1 MQKLREVDVTEITE
15 HVREL
20 FLRANTELGEDL
32 CLALQNAS
40 EHEGDPRAA
49 CVLRRLEENLS
60 VARERSVPICQD
72 TGMAV
77 AFVDIGADV
86 HITGG
91 TLQSAFD
98 AGVRAAYL
106 EGGMRCSVVRDP
118 LYHRENTGDNTP
130 ALLHIRQVPGDR
142 IQVIAAPKGFGS
154 ENMSALKMFTPAATD
169 EDILSFVCDTVRR
182 AGANPCPPIVVGI
195 GLGSDFEGVATLAKR
210 ALLHEVGSR
219 HPDPLYAA
227 LEDRILRAVNA
238 LGIGPQGFGGDTT
251 ALAVHIETAP
261 THIAGLP
268 CGVNICCHVCRHA
281 EFII

>member
-1 MQKLREVDVTEITE
+1 MHKIREIDVAEIAE
-15 HVREL
+15 RVRDL
-20 FLRANTELGEDL
+20 FLLANTELGEDL
-32 CLALQNAS
+32 CCSLRSACENESNA
-40 EHEGDPRAA
+40 RAS
-49 CVLRRLEENLS
+49 CVLRRLEENLA
-60 VARERSVPICQD
+60 VARERAVPICQD
-72 TGMAV
+72 TGMAI

-106 EGGMRCSVVRDP
+106 EGGMRCSIVRDP

-130 ALLHIRQVPGDR
+130 ALLHIRQVSGDR
-142 IQVIAAPKGFGS
+142 IRIIAAPKGFGS

-169 EDILSFVCDTVRR
+169 EDILNFVCETVKQ

-210 ALLHEVGSR
+210 ALLRETGS
-219 HPDPLYAA
+219 HHADPLYAD
-227 LEDRILRAVNA
+227 LEKRILRAVNS

-251 ALAVHIETAP
+251 ALSVHIETAP

-268 CGVNICCHVCRHA
+268 CGVNICCHVCRHR
-281 EFII
+281 EIII